1 MVSSSCFLFS
11 HNLFQHHWM
20 SGCDP
25 GTLIPLFWID
35 IYWYS
40 LPYQF
45 SKLSANTWLNGDHCL
60 NLSGPRLIYHQ
71 YLFQLVAFHILWLR
85 SSSSTLI
92 LFQSAFRF
100 WMSSHL
106 PLPLCQVCPSPF
118 CYWFHYYKYFSCFFL
133 FNCCNLFSTKSSNDA
148 DTSLTF

>member
-1 MVSSSCFLFS
+1 
-11 HNLFQHHWM
+11 M

-40 LPYQF
+40 LLYQF
-45 SKLSANTWLNGDHCL
+45 SKLSRKHLTKWWS
-60 NLSGPRLIYHQ
+60 LSSSFWPQINISSISVSICGIPHTLVTVFLIYTHFVSIC
-71 YLFQLVAFHILWLR
+71 FQVLDGVTFTSAPV
-85 SSSSTLI
+85 SS
-92 LFQSAFRF
+92 
-100 WMSSHL
+100 L
-106 PLPLCQVCPSPF
+106 PFTF